1 MRFLKYENSIQIIT
15 GQSVPEKQVSCGG
28 CCFYSQELCI
38 PYDVFPCRE
47 VVFKKTKN
55 DIFKT

>member
-1 MRFLKYENSIQIIT
+1 MKIQYKSIT
-15 GQSVPEKQVSCGG
+15 GQSVPEKQVTCGG

-55 DIFKT
+55 DIFKI